1 MGARVVF
8 HLADVAIASPWA
20 FMDVIELCPMWLLE
34 MEERRFMYMGTSGMR
49 AQALTHK
56 VGPNADRCDNDMPKR

>member
-1 MGARVVF
+1 
-8 HLADVAIASPWA
+8 
-20 FMDVIELCPMWLLE
+20 MDVIELCPMWLLE

-49 AQALTHK
+49 AQALAHK